1 MEMYN
6 AKEFKKRFL
15 QKKDGFISFLFG
27 WALVT
32 VIFLVVLLFQFLSFS
47 NPAEIK
53 KLKGHGTVQTYG
65 FPYEEVFQATV
76 YSINEKGFTIVES
89 DKEDGYIVAAEGRDF
104 FYNGRIIAVFFA
116 SDPLKN
122 RTRVEIVSKFMALP
136 PFKELILP
144 RNLASEVLSDIGKLL
159 ESYNEKK

>member
-1 MEMYN
+1 MS
-6 AKEFKKRFL
+6 KEQFLLFIIQFGLLLTVARAMGIIARRLNQPLL

-104 FYNGRIIAVFFA
+104 FITEG
-116 SDPLKN
+116 
-122 RTRVEIVSKFMALP
+122 
-136 PFKELILP
+136 
-144 RNLASEVLSDIGKLL
+144 
-159 ESYNEKK
+159 